1 MQLGKNTLADAPLK
15 QERIIAG
22 TTPGLTRDGIAI
34 EWAWEDGPVQIVDTA
49 GIRKLALW
57 LDDDIEDMAVS
68 DALPAM
74 KRPM

>member
-1 MQLGKNTLADAPLK
+1 LQSGKSTLVNAPLK

-34 EWAWEDGPVQIVDTA
+34 EWAWEDGPIQIVDTA
-49 GIRKLALW
+49 GIRKLTLW

-68 DALPAM
+68 DALRAM